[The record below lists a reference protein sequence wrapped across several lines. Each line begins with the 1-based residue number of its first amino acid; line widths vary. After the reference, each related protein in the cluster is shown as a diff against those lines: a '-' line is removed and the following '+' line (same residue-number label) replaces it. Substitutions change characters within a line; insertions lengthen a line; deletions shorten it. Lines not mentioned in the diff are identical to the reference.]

1 MTATA
6 PDSVRLRPSLRER
19 LKVSPFTGLLSLFIV
34 MSCHALDTNRLADVI
49 YRIEGG
55 PHTKWPYGIRCH
67 RHTPLV
73 ARRMCINTVN
83 NSYATW
89 LDRGR
94 PGDFLDFL
102 ADRYCP
108 PSCDPVGNKN
118 WKRNIRKVLKCT
130 PTP

>member
-1 MTATA
+1 MTNILHLAATLCY
-6 PDSVRLRPSLRER
+6 VLNTEQ
-19 LKVSPFTGLLSLFIV
+19 
-34 MSCHALDTNRLADVI
+34 LADAI
-49 YRIEGG
+49 FKIEGG
-55 PHTKWPYGIRCH
+55 KATKWPYGIKCH

-73 ARRMCINTVN
+73 ARRMCIRTVDH
-83 NSYATW
+83 SYVEW
-89 LDRGR
+89 SKLGK